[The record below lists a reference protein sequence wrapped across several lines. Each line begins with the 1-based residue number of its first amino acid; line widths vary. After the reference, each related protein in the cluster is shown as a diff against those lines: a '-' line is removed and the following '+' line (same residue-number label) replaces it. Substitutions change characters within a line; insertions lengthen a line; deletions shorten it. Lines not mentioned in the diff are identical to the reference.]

1 MEPFDGKVAWVTGIG
16 RACAVAFARAGA
28 RVALTARRLP
38 PLEETAVLT
47 GAPAGDVVIAPADV
61 FDAGAVAAA
70 HAWRRSATRSSSSI
84 PPAAMSSSAT
94 GQSRPSFRLGGDD
107 LDLKAMFYCT
117 LAASG

>member
-1 MEPFDGKVAWVTGIG
+1 MESLDGKVAWITGAGSGIG

-28 RVALTARRLP
+28 RVALTGRRLP

-61 FDAGAVAAA
+61 SDAAAVAAA
-70 HAWRRSATRSSSSI
+70 HAKSWRRSATRSSSSI

-94 GQSRPSFRLGGDD
+94 GVISPLLPPPR
-107 LDLKAMFYCT
+107 
-117 LAASG
+117 